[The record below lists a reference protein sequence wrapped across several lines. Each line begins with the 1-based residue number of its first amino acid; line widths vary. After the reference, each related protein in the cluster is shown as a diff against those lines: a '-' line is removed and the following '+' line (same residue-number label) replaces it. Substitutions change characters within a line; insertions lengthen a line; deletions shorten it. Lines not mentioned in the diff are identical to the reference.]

1 MSLCQLLYCMQAS
14 STDKL
19 QCLSGMSPKQLG
31 LTLVSNTRC
40 QVSNSTFFLPHK
52 KSRNIIF
59 DCGVLCP
66 KLIRFRYRS
75 MKKLDGTV
83 DGIETVATL
92 LPLVRNGWRL
102 LGPAPDLEAVEAHLS
117 ARRSRRLAREHR
129 RSPRRELPR

>member
-19 QCLSGMSPKQLG
+19 QCLNGMSPKQLG

-66 KLIRFRYRS
+66 KLVRFRYRS
-75 MKKLDGTV
+75 MKKLARTV
-83 DGIETVATL
+83 DGIETVA
-92 LPLVRNGWRL
+92 NGSN
-102 LGPAPDLEAVEAHLS
+102 DLQEADQHGICDW
-117 ARRSRRLAREHR
+117 
-129 RSPRRELPR
+129 ELFIPKIIP